1 MGFFPAQAEDDQLD
15 TSDSPAVMVTL
26 YNDAIH
32 QELCVIKDAA
42 QLVLL
47 FLLNCFSCAV
57 NLVLSVAN
65 YVCCSQQINV
75 QHLAIGALLNREVE
89 PVAVLWHAETQKVEC
104 FSGAAVGAFIFEQ
117 GSGFVNISFSILW
130 PIIEQINSL
139 KTYTLGGL
147 ETVNCSLVW
156 VCKWV

>member
-15 TSDSPAVMVTL
+15 TSDAPAVMATL
-26 YNDAIH
+26 YNDDIH
-32 QELCVIKDAA
+32 QELCAIKDAA

-47 FLLNCFSCAV
+47 FLFNCFSCAV

-75 QHLAIGALLNREVE
+75 QHLAIGASLTLEVE
-89 PVAVLWHAETQKVEC
+89 PVAVLWHVETRKVEC
-104 FSGAAVGAFIFEQ
+104 FRGAAFGAFIFQQ
-117 GSGFVNISFSILW
+117 GSRFGNISFSILW
-130 PIIEQINSL
+130 PIIEQTDSL

-147 ETVNCSLVW
+147 ESVNCPLVW
-156 VCKWV
+156 VCKCV